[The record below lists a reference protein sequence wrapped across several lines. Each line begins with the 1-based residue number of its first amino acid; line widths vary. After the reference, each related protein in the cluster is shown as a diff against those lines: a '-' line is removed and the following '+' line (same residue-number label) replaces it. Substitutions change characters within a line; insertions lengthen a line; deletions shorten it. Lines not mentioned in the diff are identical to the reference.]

1 MCGIT
6 GILSKNKIDKLELRI
21 TNMLSCMKYR
31 GPNNSDYKAIN
42 SNIALGHVRLS
53 IIDLDDKSNQ
63 PMISNDNNLIIVFN
77 GEIFN
82 FKEIKKKLNY
92 EFKTNGDT
100 EVILASIQ
108 EKGLNW
114 FLKNANGMFAFAL
127 YNKKE
132 EKMYLVR
139 DRFSIKPLFYYID
152 KNNLIFGSEIK
163 CILNSGLVDA
173 IFNEKAID
181 EYLGNRMVR
190 EPFTFF
196 KNIYQVKG
204 GEYLTID
211 KNLKIYSKKYYE
223 LPRQNFETEYNEE
236 EIIKHT
242 TMEVENA
249 VKRWTISD
257 VKVGAYLSG
266 GVDSSLMS
274 AIMAS
279 NKKIRE
285 KLHTYTIGFENNNEF
300 EYSKIV
306 ADKYNIDHKNIIIN
320 YDQYIKQWNKL
331 IEYNDAPLA
340 VPNEIPLA
348 IMTTELSKDITVVI
362 SGEGADELFGGYG
375 KIYRLPF
382 DYKHHNSNLSF
393 YDSFIKEYEYVP
405 RNIRDKYLNTNV
417 NYRGYFDKKI
427 RKEFKKYS
435 NEENVFRFFQTYH
448 IKGLL
453 KRVDMTTMQASVEAR
468 PPFLDHKL
476 IEYVNTKV
484 PYNLKI
490 KWLNSQAKIAAQSM
504 LSKEYS
510 ENLDTPK
517 YILKKVAEK
526 YLPKEIIYRKKVG
539 FPVPL
544 TEWLSNISDIAHK
557 TLKNAEWF
565 EYSKIEELLNEVKT
579 NSKSGQILWMFIN
592 IEKFRKIYFEK
603 NWRY

>member
-257 VKVGAYLSG
+257 VKIGAYLSG

>member
-257 VKVGAYLSG
+257 VKIGAYLSG

-382 DYKHHNSNLSF
+382 DYKHHSSNLSF

>member
-173 IFNEKAID
+173 IFNKKAID